1 MSFIKDSLMVIGRI
15 YTIYPLLL
23 IVALYMGRRSV
34 GQLPIFDFL
43 IFLSLGSV
51 VGADIADPKVE
62 HIHTAVAVIAIGILQ
77 RLFAYLVIKFRKFN
91 KLVTYEPVIVINAGQ
106 FIQGNMRKLQY
117 SIEDITAM
125 LREEGIFDA
134 STVELAILEGDG
146 GLSVLQKKSN
156 QPLTQEL
163 LQNSDAPIGF
173 SYPVIRERIVLEKTL
188 TALGYNHAWLEGK
201 LKSSGFA
208 AEDIFF
214 ATVDDKGAL
223 NVTPYNVQPSLPPL
237 EY

>member
-1 MSFIKDSLMVIGRI
+1 MAIIKDSLLVIGRI

-62 HIHTAVAVIAIGILQ
+62 HIHTAVAVVALGVLQ
-77 RLFAYLVIKFRKFN
+77 RLFANLVITFRKFN
-91 KLVTYEPVIVINAGQ
+91 KLVTFEPVIVINAGQ
-106 FIQGNMRKLQY
+106 FIQGNMRKVQY

-125 LREEGIFDA
+125 LREQGIFDA

-163 LQNSDAPIGF
+163 LQNKDAPIGL
-173 SYPVIRERIVLEKTL
+173 SYPVIREGIVLDKTL
-188 TALGYNHAWLEGK
+188 AALGHTHTWLEAK
-201 LKSSGFA
+201 LKSSGLTA
-208 AEDIFF
+208 QDVFF
-214 ATVDDKGAL
+214 ASVDDKGAL
-223 NVTPYNVQPSLPPL
+223 TIMPHNVQPSLPPL

>member
-1 MSFIKDSLMVIGRI
+1 MAIIKDSLLVIGRI

-62 HIHTAVAVIAIGILQ
+62 HIHTAVAVVALGVLQ
-77 RLFAYLVIKFRKFN
+77 RLFANLVITFRKFN
-91 KLVTYEPVIVINAGQ
+91 KLVTFEPVIVINAGQ
-106 FIQGNMRKLQY
+106 FIQGNMRKVQY

-125 LREEGIFDA
+125 LREQGIFDA

-163 LQNSDAPIGF
+163 LQNKDASIGL
-173 SYPVIRERIVLEKTL
+173 SYPVIREGIVLDKTL
-188 TALGYNHAWLEGK
+188 AALGHTHTWLEAK
-201 LKSSGFA
+201 LKNSGLTA
-208 AEDIFF
+208 QDVFF
-214 ATVDDKGAL
+214 ASVDDKGAL
-223 NVTPYNVQPSLPPL
+223 TIMPHNVQSSLPPL

>member
-1 MSFIKDSLMVIGRI
+1 MSFIKDSMLVIGRI

-77 RLFAYLVIKFRKFN
+77 RLFAYLVIRFRKFN
-91 KLVTYEPVIVINAGQ
+91 KLVTFEPVIVINKGQ
-106 FIQGNMRKLQY
+106 FIQGNMRKVQY
-117 SIEDITAM
+117 SIEDVTAM
-125 LREEGIFDA
+125 LREQSIFDA

-146 GLSVLQKKSN
+146 GLSVLQQKNN
-156 QPLTQEL
+156 QQLTQEL
-163 LQNSDAPIGF
+163 LQNNDAAIGL
-173 SYPVIRERIVLEKTL
+173 SYPLIREGIVLEKTL
-188 TALGYNHAWLEGK
+188 SSLGYNQAWLEKK
-201 LKSSGFA
+201 LKSSGYA

-214 ATVDDKGAL
+214 ATVDDNGAL
-223 NVTPYNVQPSLPPL
+223 NITPKVVQPSLPPL
-237 EY
+237 IY